1 MSIPSQHVEA
11 ARLDPRRFRNVIGS
25 FATGVAIITT
35 ELDGLYHGMTINSLT
50 SVSLDPCML
59 LVCPRH
65 GSTTG
70 EAIRSRGEFA
80 VNILA
85 AHQRD
90 LSRRFVSVTGAERF
104 TGIDVEL
111 SPRGMPL
118 LPGAIAHICCR
129 VSAIHPGGDH
139 EIVLGQ
145 VLTCSDAEGHPLL
158 FHKGTFGVFRTEA

>member
-1 MSIPSQHVEA
+1 MSIASLHMESD
-11 ARLDPRRFRNVIGS
+11 RLDPRRFRNVIGS

-35 ELDGLYHGMTINSLT
+35 ELDGTHHGMTVNSLT

-59 LVCPRH
+59 LVCPRR
-65 GSTTG
+65 GSATG
-70 EAIRSRGEFA
+70 EAIRARGEFA

-90 LSRRFVSVTGAERF
+90 LSHRFVSVGIADRF
-104 TGIDVEL
+104 TALDVEF

-129 VSAIHPGGDH
+129 VAAIHPGGDH
-139 EIVLGQ
+139 EIVLGE
-145 VLTCSDAEGHPLL
+145 VLTCSNADGHPLV
-158 FHKGTFGVFRTEA
+158 FHKGTFGAFRTEA